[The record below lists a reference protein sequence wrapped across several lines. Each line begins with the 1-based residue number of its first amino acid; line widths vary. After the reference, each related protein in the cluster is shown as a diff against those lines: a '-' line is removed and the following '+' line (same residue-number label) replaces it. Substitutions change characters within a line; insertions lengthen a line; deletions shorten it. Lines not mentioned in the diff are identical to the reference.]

1 MERKTKTIIVITLCI
16 AIVGLSVGY
25 AALNS
30 ILNIAG
36 NAKVGA
42 TAANWNISFKNVNCE
57 AGGYAEAGS
66 ISSTGTTITI
76 SESKL
81 KAPKD
86 YVICTFDV
94 VNDGTIDAEVTSVT
108 VPDPSSFTYE
118 GTTTT
123 DEELVKNG
131 LVSEMKYNNTNKDEI
146 KIGDKL
152 NKGASKAV
160 YIKIEYSESVT
171 KLPTNEVAISDI
183 FGQIVFGQS
192 GSSGSEEGGGSESLV
207 YLVGDAVYY
216 NPVSGTSCDDYTSS
230 QSTGTAKTGCLKW
243 YVINDGGETIDVLLD
258 HNTTYSVAWN
268 SSGSNASG
276 PSELLTQLQSDT
288 SSWSDSLIRSDS
300 YTDPLKGYTIDYTGY
315 KARLI
320 EANEIAK
327 ITGAA
332 TVLQWDSGKPYGTT
346 IGTQSSWYHLDGA
359 YGTDSVWQTR
369 VATSTGAS
377 HYAWLFDYTNSCT
390 SYGCNTANSGT
401 YGYRTSSASA
411 RDSNYA
417 WIVGSSGSVV
427 NNYVNY
433 SSNYGLRP
441 VITISKS
448 NLSQ

>member
-86 YVICTFDV
+86 YVICIFDV

-108 VPDPSSFTYE
+108 VPDPSSFTY
-118 GTTTT
+118 TIQSRTRAALPD

-152 NKGASKAV
+152 DKGTSKAV
-160 YIKIEYSESVT
+160 YLKIEFLESVT
-171 KLPTNEVAISDI
+171 RLPINDVAISDI

-192 GSSGSEEGGGSESLV
+192 GSSGSEEGGSESLV
-207 YLVGDAVYY
+207 YSVGDAVYY
-216 NPVSGTSCDDYTSS
+216 NPVSGQKCDDYVASNITE
-230 QSTGTAKTGCLKW
+230 GCMKW
-243 YVINDGGETIDVLLD
+243 YVINDGETVDMILD
-258 HNTTYSVAWN
+258 HNTTAKFAWN
-268 SSGSNASG
+268 SSGNNAEGPVTANNQLASDVSG
-276 PSELLTQLQSDT
+276 WGSEAKNS
-288 SSWSDSLIRSDS
+288 
-300 YTDPLKGYTIDYTGY
+300 
-315 KARLI
+315 ARLI
-320 EANEIAK
+320 SADEIAG

-332 TVLQWDSGKPYGTT
+332 SSLQWNSSKTFAGSVTDINTQVSYFVFDGSGNDYSGW
-346 IGTQSSWYHLDGA
+346 QSP
-359 YGTDSVWQTR
+359 
-369 VATSTGAS
+369 VANESNPSRYYWLYENTSG
-377 HYAWLFDYTNSCT
+377 CVE
-390 SYGCNTANSGT
+390 YGCKTDNTSLYGDT
-401 YGYRTSSASA
+401 YGYWTLSPLVGV
-411 RDSNYA
+411 SNGA
-417 WIVGSSGSVV
+417 WGVTRGGGLHFVYVGYVGSVGV
-427 NNYVNY
+427 
-433 SSNYGLRP
+433 RP
-441 VITISKS
+441 VITISKFG
-448 NLSQ
+448 LS

>member
-118 GTTTT
+118 GTTT

-171 KLPTNEVAISDI
+171 QLPSNDVAISDI

-192 GSSGSEEGGGSESLV
+192 GSSGSEGGGSESLV
-207 YLVGDAVYY
+207 YSVGDAVYY
-216 NPVSGTSCDDYTSS
+216 NPETGQGCSESEFVSLTSS
-230 QSTGTAKTGCLKW
+230 YESIGENPGCLKW
-243 YVINDGGETIDVLLD
+243 YVISDSGNSIEALLY
-258 HNTTYSVAWN
+258 HNTSAKVEWNTSGN
-268 SSGSNASG
+268 SSEGPVTANNQLAS
-276 PSELLTQLQSDT
+276 DV
-288 SSWSDSLIRSDS
+288 SSWASEAKSS
-300 YTDPLKGYTIDYTGY
+300 
-315 KARLI
+315 ARLI
-320 EANEIAK
+320 SADEIAQ
-327 ITGAA
+327 IVG
-332 TVLQWDSGKPYGTT
+332 Q
-346 IGTQSSWYHLDGA
+346 
-359 YGTDSVWQTR
+359 TDW
-369 VATSTGAS
+369 
-377 HYAWLFDYTNSCT
+377 
-390 SYGCNTANSGT
+390 
-401 YGYRTSSASA
+401 SSAS
-411 RDSNYA
+411 STTSISLTSYP
-417 WIVGSSGSVV
+417 WIYENSDYWTSSPRVDSGSYAAWYVDDRG
-427 NNYVNY
+427 NLTNYLDDSHHATNWV
-433 SSNYGLRP
+433 GVRP

-448 NLSQ
+448 NLTA

>member
-160 YIKIEYSESVT
+160 YI
-171 KLPTNEVAISDI
+171 N
-183 FGQIVFGQS
+183 
-192 GSSGSEEGGGSESLV
+192 
-207 YLVGDAVYY
+207 YLRRKQRGF
-216 NPVSGTSCDDYTSS
+216 
-230 QSTGTAKTGCLKW
+230 KMFL
-243 YVINDGGETIDVLLD
+243 
-258 HNTTYSVAWN
+258 
-268 SSGSNASG
+268 
-276 PSELLTQLQSDT
+276 
-288 SSWSDSLIRSDS
+288 
-300 YTDPLKGYTIDYTGY
+300 
-315 KARLI
+315 
-320 EANEIAK
+320 
-327 ITGAA
+327 
-332 TVLQWDSGKPYGTT
+332 
-346 IGTQSSWYHLDGA
+346 
-359 YGTDSVWQTR
+359 
-369 VATSTGAS
+369 
-377 HYAWLFDYTNSCT
+377 
-390 SYGCNTANSGT
+390 
-401 YGYRTSSASA
+401 
-411 RDSNYA
+411 
-417 WIVGSSGSVV
+417 
-427 NNYVNY
+427 
-433 SSNYGLRP
+433 
-441 VITISKS
+441 
-448 NLSQ
+448 